1 MNFKYTID
9 ITADPEEVFT
19 ALTNPFQIELWSGY
33 PAEMKAEEGF
43 VFFMGGRYLWRESG
57 GKAQSFACSRM
68 VFRGDGSTF
77 YCDH

>member
-19 ALTNPFQIELWSGY
+19 ALEWIPRGNESGG
-33 PAEMKAEEGF
+33 GF
-43 VFFMGGRYLWRESG
+43 RVFFMGGRYLWREPG
-57 GKAQSFACSRM
+57 GKAQSFACTGM
-68 VFRGDGSTF
+68 VLRGDGSTF